1 MAIRQL
7 LRYGDPK
14 LLSKSEIIEFP
25 LDNEI
30 KNLIKDLKDTMIHHN
45 GAGIAAPQ
53 IGVFKRIIYFG
64 FEENPRYPEAN
75 EISETVLINPTWQPL
90 SEKKEDGIEGCLS
103 VPGMRGVV
111 ERFYKIEFKGFLITG
126 EIIERKVEGFYARLI
141 QHEVDHLDG
150 ILYPMQIKDL
160 SKFGFEEEIN
170 KRFS

>member
-1 MAIRQL
+1 MAIRKL

-30 KNLIKDLKDTMIHHN
+30 KNLIKDLKDTMVHHN

-111 ERFYKIEFKGFLITG
+111 ERFYEIEFKGYLTTG
-126 EIIERKVEGFYARLI
+126 EMIERKVEGFYARLI

-150 ILYPMQIKDL
+150 ILYPLQIKDL
-160 SKFGFEEEIN
+160 TKFGFEEEII